1 MRITNLSNNAVS
13 VCVNKWSKHGDTDW
27 YRFTPGSGDTW
38 DRSDE
43 RGFIMGIIKN
53 GERNS
58 YFIFA
63 NSNVFIYEDYIEDFG
78 RKIKPATD
86 RYLS

>member
-1 MRITNLSNNAVS
+1 MQITNRSNRNIS
-13 VCVNKWSKHGDTDW
+13 MSVNKWGKRGDTDW
-27 YRFTPGSGDTW
+27 NSLSPGETEYW

-63 NSNVFIYEDYIEDFG
+63 NSSVFIYEDYIEDFG